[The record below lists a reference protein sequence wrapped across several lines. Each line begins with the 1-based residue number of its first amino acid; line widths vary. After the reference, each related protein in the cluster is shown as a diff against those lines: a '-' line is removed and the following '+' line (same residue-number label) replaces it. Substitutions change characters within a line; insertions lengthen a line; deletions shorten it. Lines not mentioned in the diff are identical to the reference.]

1 MFDKK
6 VPALFV
12 ILLFSGLAAFGQQAA
27 APVFPPP
34 PPAPPEC
41 GPVLLPDNHVTFR
54 LLAPK
59 AADVTVRW
67 SVQVDGGTPTA
78 MTKGS
83 DGVWTVTVG
92 PLDPEFYGYTF
103 NVDGMRIVDPCHPE
117 VKRDGT
123 LLESML
129 MVPGDPANLYA
140 TQDVPHG
147 TLAQV
152 WYHSATANMQRRMQV
167 YTPAGY
173 EDSGGKYP
181 VLYLLHGGGGDEL
194 EWVNQ
199 GRALQILDNL
209 IAQGKAK
216 PMIVVMPYGHIE
228 KSAALGA
235 IVAPTPAPA
244 EAYVFRPGKGGPSRV
259 ASGQYEKS
267 LVNDIVPYVEK
278 HYRVIA
284 DPEHRAIAGLSMG
297 GLNTLR
303 TTLTNPGMF
312 DYIGV
317 FSAGLWSQMAP
328 DLDFDKQFAVL
339 KKSNPKFYYVGV
351 GTADKLAFDR
361 TQDLRA
367 ELTKQ
372 GIPYEYRELP
382 NIGHWWGAW
391 RIFLSEYAPHLFR

>member
-1 MFDKK
+1 M
-6 VPALFV
+6 
-12 ILLFSGLAAFGQQAA
+12 
-27 APVFPPP
+27 
-34 PPAPPEC
+34 
-41 GPVLLPDNHVTFR
+41 
-54 LLAPK
+54 
-59 AADVTVRW
+59 
-67 SVQVDGGTPTA
+67 
-78 MTKGS
+78 
-83 DGVWTVTVG
+83 
-92 PLDPEFYGYTF
+92 
-103 NVDGMRIVDPCHPE
+103 VDPCHPE

-123 LLESML
+123 QLESML
-129 MVPGDPANLYA
+129 LVPGDASSLYE
-140 TQDVPHG
+140 TKDVPHG

-152 WYHSATANMQRRMQV
+152 WYYSATAKMQRRMQV

-173 EDSGGKYP
+173 EDSTSSYP
-181 VLYLLHGGGGDEL
+181 VLYLLHGGGGDET

-199 GRALQILDNL
+199 GRAWQILDNL

-228 KSAALGA
+228 KAAALGA
-235 IVAPTPAPA
+235 IAAPTPAPA
-244 EAYVFRPGKGGPSRV
+244 AAYVFIPGQSGPSRI

-267 LVNDIVPYVEK
+267 LVNDILPYVEK

-317 FSAGLWSQMAP
+317 FSAGLWKNMTP
-328 DLDFDKQFAVL
+328 DLDFGKQFAVL
-339 KKSNPKFYYVGV
+339 KASNPKFYYVGV
-351 GTADKLAFDR
+351 GTADKLAYER

-372 GIPYEYRELP
+372 GIAYQYRELP
-382 NIGHWWGAW
+382 NVGHWWGAW